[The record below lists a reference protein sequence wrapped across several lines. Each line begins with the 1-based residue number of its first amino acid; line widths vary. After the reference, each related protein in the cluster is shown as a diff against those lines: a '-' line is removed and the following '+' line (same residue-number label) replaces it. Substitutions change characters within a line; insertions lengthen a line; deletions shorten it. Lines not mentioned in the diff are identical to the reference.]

1 MVGNAG
7 GGKPWKQGDI
17 AESHVAGRANTI
29 ASLPTGQ
36 HEQLNNGEAGP

>member
-17 AESHVAGRANTI
+17 AELYVACRANTI
-29 ASLPTGQ
+29 ASLSPQ
-36 HEQLNNGEAGP
+36 ASISS

>member
-17 AESHVAGRANTI
+17 AESHVGGRANTI
-29 ASLPTGQ
+29 ASLSPQ
-36 HEQLNNGEAGP
+36 ASMNS